1 MRSLGLILWLAV
13 ATAGAD
19 APPGE
24 LEAQILRAA
33 DDRPAVGAV
42 VTLSGNAAESNRAV
56 RREAFVN
63 AAGRVRFNK
72 LPLGSYRL
80 EVQLAGHTRVP
91 LGRRSH
97 QLEADNPRIST
108 VIRLN
113 RKPVVTGVVTDAD
126 GRPLSRARVELYQS
140 DHTEW
145 GFVLRQTQSAATDDR
160 GIYRIALEQPSR
172 VWVKAS
178 HSEISF
184 PFGGGERTTGV
195 VFAPN
200 SPDLSGAQPISLGWD
215 QPAAQVDVALPWAP
229 DVALAVT
236 VRSGA
241 TGGPCRFCTFNLLR
255 EETAGRYSIM
265 NGRVNRPRS
274 ADDYGITAYGIP
286 AGEYRLIIQERGRDG
301 EMWLA
306 SAPLALAEG
315 RPQPYLI
322 ETAPLFPVA
331 GRIVVE
337 DASPETLSGL
347 EEAGENAFQVNVQQ
361 AGDSPLGAMQN
372 THASVPLAEPFF
384 ELGPAPPAPFV
395 LDVGVSTGVAY
406 VASIERNG
414 RKNPGRMLDLSEG
427 GDWSD
432 LVVRVRF
439 DTARFE
445 AKLSGAREEDGA
457 YQFRLTPLDP
467 AQSRQVTAY
476 CDSRDGICRG
486 SGAAPGRYHAV
497 ALPGGAINEV
507 EFYRPSFRAALRG
520 WAREIELRPGENP
533 SISVRA
539 VPPEVL
545 EEALAAF

>member
-1 MRSLGLILWLAV
+1 MKWSGLILWLA
-13 ATAGAD
+13 AAAGAD

-24 LEAQILRAA
+24 LEAQILRAV

-42 VTLSGNAAESNRAV
+42 VSLNGNAAESNRPV
-56 RREAFVN
+56 RREAFVD

-72 LPLGSYRL
+72 LPLGSYQL
-80 EVQLAGHTRVP
+80 EVQLAGHIHDR
-91 LGRRSH
+91 LDRRPQ
-97 QLEADNPRIST
+97 QLEADNPRVST

-113 RKPVVTGVVTDAD
+113 RKPVVTGLVTDAD
-126 GRPLSRARVELYQS
+126 GRPLPRARVELYRS
-140 DHTEW
+140 DYTEW

-160 GIYRIALEQPSR
+160 GIYRVALEQPSR

-200 SPDLSGAQPISLGWD
+200 SPDLAGAQPIPLAWD
-215 QPAAQVDVALPWAP
+215 QPESQVDVALPWAP

-236 VRSGA
+236 VRSGH
-241 TGGPCRFCTFNLLR
+241 TGGHCRSCRFDLLR
-255 EETAGRYSIM
+255 EETVGRYSIM

-274 ADDYGITAYGIP
+274 PDGYGITAYGIP
-286 AGEYRLIIQERGRDG
+286 AGDYRLIVQDQGRNG

-306 SAPLALAEG
+306 SARLALAEG
-315 RPQPYLI
+315 PVQPYVI

-337 DASPETLSGL
+337 DASPEILAGL
-347 EEAGENAFQVNVQQ
+347 EEAGENAFQVNAQQ
-361 AGDSPLGAMQN
+361 AGDSPLGGMRNAQ
-372 THASVPLAEPFF
+372 ASVSLAEPFF

-395 LDVGVSTGVAY
+395 LDVGVSTGVGY
-406 VASIERNG
+406 VASIERGG
-414 RKNPGRMLDLSEG
+414 RKTPGRMLDLSEG

-457 YQFRLTPLDP
+457 YQLRLTPLDP